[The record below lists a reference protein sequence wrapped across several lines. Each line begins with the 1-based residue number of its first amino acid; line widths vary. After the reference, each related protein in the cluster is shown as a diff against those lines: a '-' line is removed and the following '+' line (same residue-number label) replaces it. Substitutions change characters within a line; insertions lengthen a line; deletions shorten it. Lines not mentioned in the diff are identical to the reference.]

1 MIKND
6 SRNPSSRSLLSASIA
21 AAALG
26 MMPLSSAVADETFT
40 LEEIVVTAQ
49 KRAQSIQDVPI
60 SVSAITGSKIAESGI
75 NDLADMSASIPNLK
89 VTDGVTSSNV
99 FIRGIGSGID
109 RGTEQSVGTFVDGIY
124 MGRSR
129 QLRSP
134 FLDLDRVEVLR
145 GPQGVLF
152 GKNTIAGALKVE
164 TAKPVVGDEFSGTA
178 TAEYDEKYGGKK
190 VSGVLSGS
198 LSDSFAARLALSD
211 SSSDG
216 YMEDTNLDRD
226 EVEREETVARLS
238 TVWEATDNLIVSTKL
253 EYAEGFAEGTD
264 SEISLLAVD
273 TENTNGLN
281 AGKIGLANYLVAASQ
296 AIDPQLEDKVNYKK
310 STDEGLTEEFKE
322 DRSQNFVLNLDYQLG
337 DFTLTSITGY
347 SAYKSEDGQDVDFLP
362 VTWLSNVQEED
373 FDQISQEIRL
383 TSPGG
388 ETFDYIVGAY
398 YQQNELDL
406 LFDTGFSGSTVFEA
420 LEGVALPDISGLGL
434 DYGDVM
440 RAQNYN
446 LETESWSVF
455 GEVTWNMA
463 EDLRASLGLRY
474 SEETKE
480 VDRFSRW
487 ADIDDR
493 DSEVVIP
500 AGLPTTN
507 AEATAATLVGGF
519 GVLATGAYKEERKED
534 NITPTLKVQWD
545 INNDMM
551 AYASAGIAYKSG
563 GFNSAAEAAFEEME
577 YDEEKATGFEMGLK
591 TTLLDGAANFNVA
604 AFYTKFEDLQISS
617 FTGTAFLVSN
627 AGSSISQGI
636 EMDGKWRLTEEV
648 TIGGSAAWLDAY
660 YDENEQGPCTLN
672 ETYKGNTQCDLSGRD
687 TPYSPEWSG
696 NVFAEYV
703 TTIGSTLEFRAV
715 VDMSFSGDYYLDGD
729 LDSNL
734 EESGYEKY
742 NARFALASADDQ
754 WEVALVGKN
763 LTDVTTSY
771 WGTDVPQVGGS
782 YVKFTEAPRTVAIQG
797 RLNF

>member
-1 MIKND
+1 MIKKD
-6 SRNPSSRSLLSASIA
+6 SRNPSSRSLLSASVA

-26 MMPLSSAVADETFT
+26 MLPLTSVVADETFT

-60 SVSAITGSKIAESGI
+60 SVSAISGSKIAESGI

-190 VSGVLSGS
+190 VTAVLSGS
-198 LSDSFAARLALSD
+198 LSESFAARLALSD

-216 YMEDTNLDRD
+216 YMKDTNLDRD
-226 EVEREETVARLS
+226 EVDREETVARLS
-238 TVWEATDNLIVSTKL
+238 TVWEATENLTVSTKL
-253 EYAEGFAEGTD
+253 EYAEGYADGTD

-281 AGKIGLANYLVAASQ
+281 AGKIGLASYLVAASQ
-296 AIDPQLEDKVNYKK
+296 AIDPQLEDKINYKK
-310 STDEGLTEEFKE
+310 STDEGLGEEFKE

-337 DFTLTSITGY
+337 EHTLTSITGY

-362 VTWLSNVQEED
+362 VTWLSNVQDED

-388 ETFDYIVGAY
+388 EVVDYIVGAY

-406 LFDTGFSGSTVFEA
+406 LFDTGFGGATVLNA
-420 LEGVALPDISGLGL
+420 VAGACGGTNC
-434 DYGDVM
+434 GDVM
-440 RAQNYN
+440 RAQDYN

-455 GEVTWNMA
+455 GEATWNLA

-487 ADIDDR
+487 ADINDR
-493 DSEVVIP
+493 NTQVDP
-500 AGLPTTN
+500 AAPVTPGALS
-507 AEATAATLVGGF
+507 AAVLQGGF
-519 GVLATGAYKEERKED
+519 GVQATGAYKEERKED
-534 NITPTLKVQWD
+534 HITPTLKVQWD
-545 INNDMM
+545 INNDVM

-591 TTLLDGAANFNVA
+591 TTLLDGAANINVA
-604 AFYTKFEDLQISS
+604 AFYTKFDDLQISS

-660 YDENEQGPCTLN
+660 YDENEEGPCTLN
-672 ETYKGNTQCDLSGRD
+672 ETYKGNTQCDLSGRE

-696 NVFAEYV
+696 NVFVEYV
-703 TTIGSTLEFRAV
+703 AAIGSTLEFRAV